1 MRPVHIALAV
11 LVTALWG
18 VNFVV
23 IEMGLDHFPP
33 LLFCA
38 LRFLVAA
45 LPAVFLVG
53 PPRVAWRWI
62 LGVGLALGV
71 AKFGLLFI
79 GMHEGMPAGLSSLV
93 LQIQAVFTALF
104 AAVVLGERPG
114 RRRLLGMAVALAG
127 IAVAAV
133 DEGTSGPLIGFVL
146 VVAAAAFWGVSNVL
160 TRKAAPPDALNFMVW
175 VSVVPVLP
183 LLGLSLM
190 FEGAGPDLDALS
202 RLDWAGVGAIVY
214 VAWVTTV
221 FGFGVWGSLL
231 RTYDASTV
239 APFSLLVPVFGM
251 SSAALVLGEGISAP
265 RWLAAALLVGGVAL
279 TSLPRPPRPPR
290 LRRGVRRRPE
300 VPGAGARP
308 DAPGAGLR
316 PAVSGSG
323 LRTEAPGSGPRS
335 EANGSDRRPEP
346 LLPEPDGPELDGSE
360 LVGPELVGPELVGSE
375 SVGSESGSAGAP
387 AWSGRVGQQT

>member
-18 VNFVV
+18 INFVV
-23 IEMGLDHFPP
+23 IEVGLDHFPP

-93 LQIQAVFTALF
+93 LQIQAVFTVLF
-104 AAVVLGERPG
+104 ASVVLAERPG

-175 VSVVPVLP
+175 VSLVPVLP

-190 FEGAGPDLDALS
+190 FEGAEPDLDALT
-202 RLDWAGVGAIVY
+202 RLDWAGAGAIVY

-221 FGFGVWGSLL
+221 FGFGVWGFLL
-231 RTYDASTV
+231 RTYDASAV

-279 TSLPRPPRPPR
+279 TSLPRLR
-290 LRRGVRRRPE
+290 LRRDARRRPDAPE
-300 VPGAGARP
+300 VGARPDAPGVDPRSDAPGAGARP
-308 DAPGAGLR
+308 DTSGAGAR
-316 PAVSGSG
+316 PDASEPDCRPG
-323 LRTEAPGSGPRS
+323 APGSG
-335 EANGSDRRPEP
+335 RRPEP
-346 LLPEPDGPELDGSE
+346 LPTEPDCPEPGCPEPSGSE
-360 LVGPELVGPELVGSE
+360 PGSP
-375 SVGSESGSAGAP
+375 GAP